1 MDDIKKVLLE
11 TLCEFHDFCE
21 EHDLKY
27 FLIGGTLLGAVRHK
41 GFIPWDDDIDVVM
54 PRADYD
60 KFIQLANK
68 LEYPLRLRVSKYEK
82 DYRYPF
88 MKLTNEKII
97 VEESGSK
104 PFRTGIW
111 IDIFP
116 LDYTFSNQFLKSSHY
131 FAARIMRSLLSIKY
145 DYVNYSHY
153 SKVKYPFIRG
163 LKLFLPLITREQFDI
178 LVRFI
183 ELFPGKLLNRKQYVA
198 NLYGAWGVKENAPA
212 DVFKTKKLYA
222 FEEIYFWGPSN
233 AHYWLKKVY
242 NNYMELPPIEDRAS
256 HHPLKLISKNLK

>member
-21 EHDLKY
+21 ENDLEY

-41 GFIPWDDDIDVVM
+41 GFIPWDDDIDVIM
-54 PRADYD
+54 PRSDYD
-60 KFIQLANK
+60 KFIELANK
-68 LEYPLRLRVSKYEK
+68 LDHPLRLRVSKYEE

-88 MKLTNEKII
+88 MKLTNEKIV

-116 LDYTFSNQFLKSSHY
+116 LDYTFSNKYLKSSHY
-131 FAARIMRSLLSIKY
+131 FSARIMRSLLSIKY
-145 DYVNYSHY
+145 DYVDYSHY
-153 SKVKYPFIRG
+153 SKVKYQLIRG
-163 LKLFLPLITREQFDI
+163 MKPFLPLITREQFDT

-183 ELFPGKLLNRKQYVA
+183 ELFPGNFLHQKKYVA
-198 NLYGAWGVKENAPA
+198 NLYGAWGIKETAPA
-212 DVFKTKKLYA
+212 DIFKTRKLYL
-222 FEEIYFWGPSN
+222 FEGTYFWGPSN

-242 NNYMELPPIEDRAS
+242 SNYMQLPPIEERKS
-256 HHPLKLISKNLK
+256 HHPIKLISKHIK